1 MLGCNAPRPKK
12 VPRERPGGQRKRPP
26 LPLLPPPRGPPQ
38 PSACRCLSRRG
49 ESEGSAMAELP
60 KSRARSPTLPP
71 PAPAIFYG
79 SVDPRNP
86 VVHRFESDLSDCLG
100 FLKRKREAGAASS
113 KDQETTSLF
122 NIWNNYRSRLPDW
135 YYNETLVKIG
145 DQLMEMKLH
154 VLQARNICLYKI
166 VCDKDSNLL
175 NQDSV
180 KTCFGILTIL
190 QLIMQMTLPH
200 EHLCWIVYNGTVHM
214 YTICRHLMTI
224 GQSAKVLEY
233 LLWASLC
240 MESSIPLLAVHYL
253 TWRSTLYAAVCQC
266 YYDCQSGIHGEVF
279 ARRGL
284 IKIDELKQMEFMSSS
299 PLSTETKKKFKEA
312 TVKMA
317 AMIFKRTVF
326 EPRRRPKGVL
336 RPRIKANLK
345 EAQHLPWPRTI
356 TERLL
361 MEIFDCNS
369 SIFFSIMEALFD
381 KNRRTL
387 IPGPSVPDE
396 IEVRDIIA
404 ELCFAGADILDGR
417 LQFWNMTALEDKF
430 LVASH
435 LILLKSVNVYAALR
449 FIKIVFS
456 YEEWDSFDH
465 AIVVFFSF
473 LQVMNFISFI
483 QFYNTIIDHVVSL
496 FKNNKPCILISI
508 LESKQSKGSVQP
520 PKITDDLFLLAR
532 TLYSSV
538 CKSEEV
544 HQPSRE
550 MIIDATMFLWQK
562 CKVGIQKI
570 QMSGSN
576 FLKFMHK
583 YQTPKVIFYHKP
595 IYSCFIYFFYILVL
609 IHIFI

>member
-1 MLGCNAPRPKK
+1 
-12 VPRERPGGQRKRPP
+12 
-26 LPLLPPPRGPPQ
+26 
-38 PSACRCLSRRG
+38 
-49 ESEGSAMAELP
+49 MAELP
-60 KSRARSPTLPP
+60 KSRSRSPTLPP

-86 VVHRFESDLSDCLG
+86 VVHRCESDLSDCLG
-100 FLKRKREAGAASS
+100 FLKRKREPGASSS
-113 KDQETTSLF
+113 KDQELHRRGTTSLF

-145 DQLMEMKLH
+145 DQLMEMKEHKLAFLYCYEQYLQQISGININKYGLDAHQLKSNFFPNGFRDQSATRTLH

-166 VCDKDSNLL
+166 VCDKDSDLL

-190 QLIMQMTLPH
+190 QLIMQITLPH
-200 EHLCWIVYNGTVHM
+200 EHLCWIIYNGTVHM

-253 TWRSTLYAAVCQC
+253 TWRATLYAAVCQC

-369 SIFFSIMEALFD
+369 SIFFAIMEALFD

-404 ELCFAGADILDGR
+404 ELCFAGADILDGK
-417 LQFWNMTALEDKF
+417 NGISAD
-430 LVASH
+430 
-435 LILLKSVNVYAALR
+435 AALR
-449 FIKIVFS
+449 FIKIVFN

-465 AIVVFFSF
+465 AIV
-473 LQVMNFISFI
+473 VMNFISFI
-483 QFYNTIIDHVVSL
+483 QFYNTIIDHNQSNPVWKKAKAEIKLLLVMQNLLTIRKARHGLCVQGDNIRETAAFRSPGKKYIGFLVNEVIRTINLGITNPVLIAEVSL
-496 FKNNKPCILISI
+496 RLTSVMENIADFKSGDIP
-508 LESKQSKGSVQP
+508 E
-520 PKITDDLFLLAR
+520 F
-532 TLYSSV
+532 
-538 CKSEEV
+538 
-544 HQPSRE
+544 
-550 MIIDATMFLWQK
+550 
-562 CKVGIQKI
+562 
-570 QMSGSN
+570 QMLN
-576 FLKFMHK
+576 
-583 YQTPKVIFYHKP
+583 Q
-595 IYSCFIYFFYILVL
+595 
-609 IHIFI
+609 

>member
-1 MLGCNAPRPKK
+1 
-12 VPRERPGGQRKRPP
+12 
-26 LPLLPPPRGPPQ
+26 
-38 PSACRCLSRRG
+38 
-49 ESEGSAMAELP
+49 MAEVP
-60 KSRARSPTLPP
+60 KGRARSPTLPP

-100 FLKRKREAGAASS
+100 LLKRKREAGAASS
-113 KDQETTSLF
+113 KDQELHRRGTTSLF
-122 NIWNNYRSRLPDW
+122 NIWNNYRPRLPDW

-145 DQLMEMKLH
+145 DQLMEMKEHKLAFLYCYEQYLQQISGININKHGLDAHQLKSIFFPNGFRDQSATRTLH

-166 VCDKDSNLL
+166 VCDKDGDLL

-180 KTCFGILTIL
+180 KTCFNILTIL
-190 QLIMQMTLPH
+190 QLIMQITLPH

-233 LLWASLC
+233 LLWASVC

-253 TWRSTLYAAVCQC
+253 TWRATLYAAVCQC

-345 EAQHLPWPRTI
+345 EAQHMPWPRTI

-369 SIFFSIMEALFD
+369 SIFLAIMEALFD
-381 KNRRTL
+381 KNRRIL

-396 IEVRDIIA
+396 IEVRDIIS
-404 ELCFAGADILDGR
+404 ELCFAGADILDGNR
-417 LQFWNMTALEDKF
+417 LYIIYDRMLRKKKEVQNYIQYKINRGGGINVSINTSDVPSIITTSSLMQQ
-430 LVASH
+430 
-435 LILLKSVNVYAALR
+435 ILAGKNGISADAAFR

-465 AIVVFFSF
+465 AIVLFYLF
-473 LQVMNFISFI
+473 LQV
-483 QFYNTIIDHVVSL
+483 HL
-496 FKNNKPCILISI
+496 P
-508 LESKQSKGSVQP
+508 
-520 PKITDDLFLLAR
+520 A
-532 TLYSSV
+532 
-538 CKSEEV
+538 
-544 HQPSRE
+544 RE

-570 QMSGSN
+570 QMSGRN
-576 FLKFMHK
+576 FLKFIHK
-583 YQTPKVIFYHKP
+583 YQTLKWLHILYVINEVIHTINLGTTNP
-595 IYSCFIYFFYILVL
+595 VL
-609 IHIFI
+609 IAEISLRLTSVMENIADFTSEDIPGTWFLQFS

>member
-1 MLGCNAPRPKK
+1 
-12 VPRERPGGQRKRPP
+12 
-26 LPLLPPPRGPPQ
+26 
-38 PSACRCLSRRG
+38 
-49 ESEGSAMAELP
+49 MAELP

-145 DQLMEMKLH
+145 DQLMEMKFH

-166 VCDKDSNLL
+166 VCDKDSDLL

-190 QLIMQMTLPH
+190 QLVMQMTLPH

-253 TWRSTLYAAVCQC
+253 TWRATLYAAVCQC

-369 SIFFSIMEALFD
+369 SIFFAIMAALFD

-404 ELCFAGADILDGR
+404 ELCFAGADILDGN
-417 LQFWNMTALEDKF
+417 WKNGISAD
-430 LVASH
+430 
-435 LILLKSVNVYAALR
+435 AALR
-449 FIKIVFS
+449 FIKLAFS

-465 AIVVFFSF
+465 GIVVFFSF
-473 LQVMNFISFI
+473 LQNQSNSVWKKAKAEIKLLLIMQNLL
-483 QFYNTIIDHVVSL
+483 TIRKARH
-496 FKNNKPCILISI
+496 
-508 LESKQSKGSVQP
+508 EGSMQP

-576 FLKFMHK
+576 FLKLIHK
-583 YQTPKVIFYHKP
+583 YQTPKKILKISSTHNFLSFPLSAHL
-595 IYSCFIYFFYILVL
+595 FFFYILLHFSLDSYIHMTRPSQYVSFVL
-609 IHIFI
+609 VTYF